1 MASTPD
7 GSWRRTFLLKSP
19 ARKEYNSSSPQENIK
34 EQLDIGTR
42 QRLVAR
48 DLDMRFIDPRTG
60 SEVHAIGGLNLEI
73 EAETFT
79 CIVGPSGCGKT
90 TFLRIVAGLTRQTG
104 GKVLLNGIAIEGP
117 GADRG
122 MVFQNYGI
130 FPWKTA
136 SENVEFGLKIK
147 GVPKEERQQVAARYL
162 ELVGLNG
169 FEGRYPREL
178 SGGMQQ
184 RVAVARALA
193 NQPSILLMDEPFAS
207 VDALTRQTLQEE
219 LTRIWNQERTTVIFV
234 THSVD
239 EAIFLADRVMV
250 FASRPAQVCAS
261 LEVNLPRPRLWKEMQ
276 IDPAFN
282 ALRRQVLEIVQE
294 EAAKGLQIPSS
305 Q

>member
-1 MASTPD
+1 M
-7 GSWRRTFLLKSP
+7 
-19 ARKEYNSSSPQENIK
+19 
-34 EQLDIGTR
+34 
-42 QRLVAR
+42 AR

-104 GKVLLNGIAIEGP
+104 GKVLLNGTAIEGP

-219 LTRIWNQERTTVIFV
+219 LTLIWNQERTTVIFV

>member
-1 MASTPD
+1 M
-7 GSWRRTFLLKSP
+7 
-19 ARKEYNSSSPQENIK
+19 K
-34 EQLDIGTR
+34 EQRDIGTR
-42 QRLVAR
+42 ERLVAR

-60 SEVHAIGGLNLEI
+60 EEVHAIGDLNLKI

-90 TFLRIVAGLTRQTG
+90 TFLRIVAGLTRHTG
-104 GKVLLNGIAIEGP
+104 GEVYLNGTAIEGP

-147 GVPKEERQQVAARYL
+147 GVSKEERQRIAAHYL
-162 ELVGLNG
+162 ELVGLVG
-169 FEGRYPREL
+169 FERRYPREL

-193 NQPSILLMDEPFAS
+193 NKPSVLLMDEPFAS
-207 VDALTRQTLQEE
+207 VDALTRQSLQEE
-219 LTRIWNQERTTVIFV
+219 LTHIWNQERTTVIFV

-239 EAIFLADRVMV
+239 EAVFLADRVMV
-250 FASRPAQVCAS
+250 FGSRPAQVRAS
-261 LEVNLPRPRLWKEMQ
+261 LEVDLPRPRLWKDMQ
-276 IDPAFN
+276 IDPDFN
-282 ALRRQVLEIVQE
+282 ALRLQVLEIVQE
-294 EAAKGLQIPSS
+294 EAAKGR
-305 Q
+305 

>member
-1 MASTPD
+1 M
-7 GSWRRTFLLKSP
+7 
-19 ARKEYNSSSPQENIK
+19 KEK
-34 EQLDIGTR
+34 RDIGTR
-42 QRLVAR
+42 ERLVAR
-48 DLDMRFIDPRTG
+48 ELDMRFIDPRTG
-60 SEVHAIGGLNLEI
+60 EEVHAIGGLNLKI

-90 TFLRIVAGLTRQTG
+90 TFLRIVGGLTRPTG
-104 GKVLLNGIAIEGP
+104 GEVHLNGTAIEGP
-117 GADRG
+117 GSDRG

-147 GVPKEERQQVAARYL
+147 GVPKEERQRVAAHYL
-162 ELVGLNG
+162 ELVGLVG

-193 NQPSILLMDEPFAS
+193 NKPSVLLMDEPFAS

-239 EAIFLADRVMV
+239 EAVFLADRVVV
-250 FASRPAQVCAS
+250 FANRPAQVRAS
-261 LEVNLPRPRLWKEMQ
+261 LDVDLPRPRLWKDMQ

-282 ALRRQVLEIVQE
+282 ALRLQVLETVQE
-294 EAAKGLQIPSS
+294 EAAKGLQLPSS

>member
-1 MASTPD
+1 M
-7 GSWRRTFLLKSP
+7 
-19 ARKEYNSSSPQENIK
+19 
-34 EQLDIGTR
+34 
-42 QRLVAR
+42 AR

-104 GKVLLNGIAIEGP
+104 GKVLLNGTAIEGP

-282 ALRRQVLEIVQE
+282 ALRLEVLEIVQK